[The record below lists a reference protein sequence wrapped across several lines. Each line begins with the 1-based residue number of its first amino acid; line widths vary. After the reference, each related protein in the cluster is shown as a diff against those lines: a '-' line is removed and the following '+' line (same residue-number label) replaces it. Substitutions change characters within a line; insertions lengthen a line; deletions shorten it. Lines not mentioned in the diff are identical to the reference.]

1 MDKDKEREEISLIGR
16 IFSLEALLVV
26 MGLLSLISGI
36 IRTQRT
42 QIVLGV
48 IVIAGSMLIL
58 SVRKKKKGGK

>member
-42 QIVLGV
+42 QIALGV
-48 IVIAGSMLIL
+48 VVIAGSMLIL
-58 SVRKKKKGGK
+58 FVRKKKKGE

>member
-48 IVIAGSMLIL
+48 VVIAGSMLIL
-58 SVRKKKKGGK
+58 FVRKKNKGEK

>member
-1 MDKDKEREEISLIGR
+1 MDKDKEKEEISLIGR

-36 IRTQRT
+36 IRTQWT

-48 IVIAGSMLIL
+48 VVIAGSMLIL
-58 SVRKKKKGGK
+58 FVRKKKKGE

>member
-16 IFSLEALLVV
+16 IISLEALLVV

-48 IVIAGSMLIL
+48 VVIAGSMLIL
-58 SVRKKKKGGK
+58 FVRKKKKGE

>member
-36 IRTQRT
+36 IRMEST
-42 QIVLGV
+42 QIILGV
-48 IVIAGSMLIL
+48 AVIACSMFIL
-58 SVRKKKKGGK
+58 FVRKKKKGDK

>member
-42 QIVLGV
+42 QIVMGV
-48 IVIAGSMLIL
+48 VVIAGSMLIL
-58 SVRKKKKGGK
+58 FVRKKKKGE